1 MGDKILLVGSVP
13 LETAEDVFR
22 TFAPALGRGLAS
34 IPDGE
39 LGERRWWVQRFP
51 RMLYSRHPDI
61 ETLQRPPEE
70 DLKTERLTRRGR
82 GTSWKFRIRE
92 GVRELR
98 FADPGTGMG
107 FTADAVASYAVFR
120 RLRDEGVI
128 PAGVRFQVSIPL
140 PNSSAAPSVI
150 EMQHVQRFRHA
161 MKDGLR
167 TEAAEIARRIPHE
180 DLAIQWDGSWEITD
194 LYGGVPEMD
203 PAGAMARNI
212 DQLHDLSK
220 DIPETVTLGYHLC
233 FGTFGGWPRFAP
245 PDLGRAVE
253 YVNAMI
259 PATGRRV
266 DWVHLPALDTVDD
279 AFYAPLAGVRVG
291 GARVYL
297 GMIHSMGSFD
307 ARLAVARRHI
317 RDFGLGAYCG
327 FGRIPPADLPGIVRD
342 HVRALEALGK

>member
-1 MGDKILLVGSVP
+1 MGNKILMVGSVP

-22 TFAPALGRGLAS
+22 MFAPALGRGLAS

-39 LGERRWWVQRFP
+39 LGERRWWVLRFP
-51 RMLYSRHPDI
+51 RVLYSRHPDI

-82 GTSWKFRIRE
+82 GKNWKFRIRE

-98 FADPGTGMG
+98 FDNPGTGMG
-107 FTADAVASYAVFR
+107 FTEDAVASYAVFR

-150 EMQHVQRFRHA
+150 EIGDVQRFRDA
-161 MKDGLR
+161 MKIGLR
-167 TEAAEIARRIPHE
+167 AEAAEIARRIPNE

-203 PAGAMARNI
+203 PAGAMQRNI
-212 DQLHDLSK
+212 DELRDLSSG
-220 DIPETVTLGYHLC
+220 IPETVTLGYHLC

-253 YVNAMI
+253 YANAMI

-266 DWVHLPALDTVDD
+266 DWMHIPTLDTVDD
-279 AFYAPLAGVRVG
+279 AFYAPLAGLNVG
-291 GARVYL
+291 SARVYL
-297 GMIHSMGSFD
+297 GMVHSMASFD
-307 ARLAVARRHI
+307 ARLAVAKRHL

-327 FGRIPPADLPGIVRD
+327 FGRIPPSDLPGIVQD
-342 HVRALEALGK
+342 HVRALKSLDA

>member
-1 MGDKILLVGSVP
+1 MGNRILMVGSVP

-22 TFAPALGRGLAS
+22 MFAPALGRGLAS

-51 RMLYSRHPDI
+51 RVLYSRHPDI

-70 DLKTERLTRRGR
+70 DLKTERLTRPGRGR
-82 GTSWKFRIRE
+82 NWKFRIRE

-98 FADPGTGMG
+98 FANPGTGMG
-107 FTADAVASYAVFR
+107 FTEDAVASYAVFR
-120 RLRDEGVI
+120 RMRDQGVI

-150 EMQHVQRFRHA
+150 EMDDVPRFREA

-167 TEAAEIARRIPHE
+167 AEAAEIARRIPNE

-194 LYGGVPEMD
+194 LYGGVPGMD

-212 DQLHDLSK
+212 EQLRDLST
-220 DIPETVTLGYHLC
+220 DIPEAVTLGYHLC

-253 YVNAMI
+253 YANAMI

-266 DWVHLPALDTVDD
+266 DWIHLPALDTVDD
-279 AFYAPLAGVRVG
+279 AFYAPLANLKPA

-297 GMIHSMGSFD
+297 GMVHSMGSFD
-307 ARLAVARRHI
+307 SRLAVAKRHL

-327 FGRIPPADLPGIVRD
+327 FGRIPPSDLPGIVRD
-342 HVRALEALGK
+342 HVRALEALEA